1 MAAKGV
7 IQIISADDYQAGV
20 NSLTEEDGVDV
31 ERKASA
37 AHTALGGG
45 SQLDRPS
52 RPSCCWASGTARDEK
67 NVQAVRQIELKV
79 TIKRLVKV
87 TDDS

>member
-7 IQIISADDYQAGV
+7 TRIISADDYQAEV
-20 NSLTEEDGVDV
+20 NSLTEEDDVDV

-45 SQLDRPS
+45 SQLNRLH
-52 RPSCCWASGTARDEK
+52 ARHVAGHLERHETRK
-67 NVQAVRQIELKV
+67 
-79 TIKRLVKV
+79 TYRL
-87 TDDS
+87 